1 MKRTLAI
8 LCTAAALLGACGDDS
23 EPSGEVSPTSAPQA
37 GADDNDGTDGTAEAI
52 ISLSPTATEILFAIG
67 AGDQVLAVDD
77 QSDYPPEA
85 PTTDLSG
92 FQPNV
97 EAVAAYEPDLV
108 VFQAGTEDVVSGLD
122 ALGIETLVQPAAV
135 TLDDTYDQIAELGMV
150 TGREDEAAGLVGNMR
165 TSIDELVA
173 QVPDRPEPPTYYH
186 ELDPDLFSVTS
197 QTFIGGI
204 YELAGLENVADA
216 ASADAELPGYPQLS
230 AEYLVEA
237 DPDFVFLADTSGGQT
252 ADSFGARPGF
262 DVLSAVRNDRV
273 VELDDD
279 VASRWGPRVV
289 EFLRRVVEA
298 TATVPVG

>member
-23 EPSGEVSPTSAPQA
+23 ESGGEAPPTSAPQTGA
-37 GADDNDGTDGTAEAI
+37 GNTDSTAGTAEAI

-150 TGREDEAAGLVGNMR
+150 TGREDEAAGLVDNMR

-204 YELAGLENVADA
+204 YDLAGLENVADA

-230 AEYLVEA
+230 AEYLVES

-252 ADSFGARPGF
+252 ADSFAARPGF

-289 EFLRRVVEA
+289 ELLRRIVEA